1 MAQRAEPDE
10 TEAAAPA
17 VDPQELPPRIEDY
30 ALIGDCTT
38 AALVSRAGSIDWL
51 CWPRFDSDACFAAL
65 LDSPRAGRWL
75 IAPKDRAARV
85 TRKYLPGTLILETTF
100 ETGAGAAMMI
110 DFMPVGGSSSS
121 VVRILRGLR
130 GRLSM
135 CLELTLRFNYGS
147 VIPWVTR
154 LRTGFGLR
162 AVAGPSLVVLNSTVP
177 VEGRGFTTVAEFDVE
192 PGEETYFVLTHGPS
206 HLPTPA
212 VPDPDRALY
221 ATQSFWTDWCHRGTY
236 EGEWKPAVQR
246 SLLTLKA
253 LTFAE
258 TGGIVA
264 APTTS
269 LPEQLGGTRNWD
281 YRFCWLRDATFT
293 LLALIHAGYREE
305 ARAWSEWLHRSVAGN
320 PAQVQTLYGLAGERR
335 LAEWEVPWLA
345 GYQGSR
351 PVRIGNAASEQLQID
366 VFGEV
371 VDALYQAERGG
382 LSPPGEAWELQR
394 EIVEHLITLWD
405 QPDESIWE
413 VRGGRQQFT
422 FSKVMAWVALDRAVK
437 GVEERKLTLDA
448 ADDWRKLRDD
458 IHTTICRRGFNPAR
472 NSFVQSFDGDVLDA
486 SVLMIP
492 LVGFLPATDPR
503 MRGTVAAIEREL
515 VHGGLVRRYQTEN
528 TKDGLPPGEGVFLA
542 CSFWLADNFVLQGR
556 YDDATALFRRLLALA
571 NDVGLLAEE
580 YDPTTQ
586 RLVGN
591 FPQAFSHLALIN
603 TALNLSDHGPAH
615 QRGAHHVREK
625 RVPEA
630 DRARA
635 SRAD

>member
-1 MAQRAEPDE
+1 MAQRAD
-10 TEAAAPA
+10 PA
-17 VDPQELPPRIEDY
+17 DQTAGDPAIDAQDLPPRLEDY

-38 AALVSRAGSIDWL
+38 AALVSRGGSIDWL

-65 LDSPRAGRWL
+65 LDTPRAGRWR
-75 IAPKDRAARV
+75 IAPKDERARI
-85 TRKYLPGTLILETTF
+85 TRRYRPGTMILETTF
-100 ETGAGAAMMI
+100 ETDAGAALLI
-110 DFMPVGGSSSS
+110 DFMPIDGASSS

-130 GRLSM
+130 GSVPMRLD
-135 CLELTLRFNYGS
+135 LTLRFNYGS

-154 LRTGFGLR
+154 LRTGFGVR
-162 AVAGPSLVVLNSTVP
+162 AIAGPSLVVLNSTVP
-177 VEGRGFTTVAEFDVE
+177 LEGCGFSTVAEFAVE
-192 PGEETYFVLTHGPS
+192 PGEDTYFILTHSPS

-212 VPDPDRALY
+212 VPDPDRALH
-221 ATQSFWTDWCHRGTY
+221 ATEAFWTDWCHRGTY
-236 EGEWKPAVQR
+236 DGEWKPAVQR

-253 LTFAE
+253 LTFDA

-305 ARAWSEWLHRSVAGN
+305 ARAWSEWLHRSVAGS
-320 PAQVQTLYGLAGERR
+320 PEQIQTLYGLAGERR

-345 GYQGSR
+345 GYQGAR
-351 PVRIGNAASEQLQID
+351 PVRVGNGASTQLQID

-371 VDALYQAERGG
+371 VDALYQADRGG
-382 LSPPGEAWELQR
+382 LSPPAEAWELQR
-394 EIVEHLITLWD
+394 EIVEYLVTLWD

-422 FSKVMAWVALDRAVK
+422 FSKVMAWVALDRALK
-437 GVEERKLTLDA
+437 SAEERRLTIEPLDS
-448 ADDWRKLRDD
+448 WRKLRDEV
-458 IHTTICRRGFNPAR
+458 HATVCRRGFNTAK
-472 NSFVQSFDGDVLDA
+472 NSFVQSLDGDVLDA
-486 SVLMIP
+486 SLLMIP

-503 MRGTVAAIEREL
+503 MRSTVAAIEREL
-515 VHGGLVRRYQTEN
+515 VHGGLVRRYQTEE

-542 CSFWLADNFVLQGR
+542 CSFWLADNLVLQGR

-603 TALNLSDHGPAH
+603 TALNLSDYGPAH
-615 QRGAHHVREK
+615 QRGTG
-625 RVPEA
+625 
-630 DRARA
+630 D
-635 SRAD
+635 

>member
-1 MAQRAEPDE
+1 MAPRAELAE
-10 TEAAAPA
+10 TMATGPA
-17 VDPQELPPRIEDY
+17 VDPRDLPPRIEDY

-38 AALVSRAGSIDWL
+38 AALVSRGGSIDWL

-65 LDSPRAGRWL
+65 LDTPRAGRWR
-75 IAPKDRAARV
+75 IAPKDETARI
-85 TRKYLPGTLILETTF
+85 TRQYRPGTLILETTS
-100 ETGAGAAMMI
+100 ETDAGAVVLI
-110 DFMPVGGSSSS
+110 DFMPIGGTGSS

-130 GRLSM
+130 GRVRMS
-135 CLELTLRFNYGS
+135 LEFTLRFNYGS

-154 LRTGFGLR
+154 LRTGFGVR
-162 AVAGPSLVVLNSTVP
+162 AIAGPSLVVLNSTVP
-177 VEGRGFTTVAEFDVE
+177 LEGRGFSTVAEFDVE
-192 PGEETYFVLTHGPS
+192 PGEETYFVLTYGPS
-206 HLPTPA
+206 HLSTPA
-212 VPDPDRALY
+212 VPDPDSALH
-221 ATQSFWTDWCHRGTY
+221 ATDSFWTDWCHRGTY

-281 YRFCWLRDATFT
+281 YRFCWLRDATLT

-305 ARAWSEWLHRSVAGN
+305 ARAWSEWLHRSVAGD
-320 PAQVQTLYGLAGERR
+320 PAQIQTLYGLAGERR
-335 LAEWEVPWLA
+335 LAEWDVRWLA
-345 GYQGSR
+345 GYQGAS
-351 PVRIGNAASEQLQID
+351 PVRVGNAASEQLQID

-371 VDALYQAERGG
+371 ADALYQAERGG
-382 LSPPGEAWELQR
+382 LSPPAEAWELQR
-394 EIVEHLITLWD
+394 EIVEHLATLWD

-422 FSKVMAWVALDRAVK
+422 FSKVMAWVALDRTVK
-437 GVEERKLTLDA
+437 GAEERRLTIEALDS
-448 ADDWRKLRDD
+448 WRKLRDE
-458 IHTTICRRGFNPAR
+458 IHATVCRRGFNVIR
-472 NSFVQSFDGDVLDA
+472 NSFVQSLDGDVLDA
-486 SVLMIP
+486 SLLMIP

-515 VHGGLVRRYQTEN
+515 VHDGLVRRYQTEE

-580 YDPTTQ
+580 YDPATQ

-603 TALNLSDHGPAH
+603 TALNLTNYGPAH
-615 QRGAHHVREK
+615 QRSAG
-625 RVPEA
+625 
-630 DRARA
+630 D
-635 SRAD
+635 